1 MKNTP
6 AMSNQSDGQCV
17 TIMKQNEMGIQN
29 ETGTNGHVCVLGGI
43 NACYALTYTDWTDW
57 K

>member
-1 MKNTP
+1 MKNTTQ
-6 AMSNQSDGQCV
+6 MSKQSDQI
-17 TIMKQNEMGIQN
+17 IMKQNEMPMQN

-43 NACYALTYTDWTDW
+43 FPHFTLTYTDWTDW

>member
-1 MKNTP
+1 
-6 AMSNQSDGQCV
+6 MSNQSDGQCV

>member
-6 AMSNQSDGQCV
+6 AMSNQSDQCV
-17 TIMKQNEMGIQN
+17 AIMKQNEMGIQN
-29 ETGTNGHVCVLGGI
+29 ETGTNGQVCVLGGI
-43 NACYALTYTDWTDW
+43 NAYYALYTDWTDW